1 MAEKQVTEARV
12 KELIAG
18 EVKILLA
25 DVEKRFAAS
34 LAAALEGLVTK
45 TEVSDDLQKIIENLK
60 NFVTIDALGEHLSE
74 LITKDQWNEALD
86 GMLTASTPVTLTGIH
101 PGFASGLTL
110 LEPIAAEWLK
120 GLVFRS
126 ARTKKTEA
134 GTVNHPTERP
144 LTPGDVLSWND
155 NGDTVSFVTADG
167 QKYTVDKE

>member
-12 KELIAG
+12 LSLI
-18 EVKILLA
+18 
-25 DVEKRFAAS
+25 S
-34 LAAALEGLVTK
+34 EGLKAVITPAQISK
-45 TEVSDDLQKIIENLK
+45 MIEEKIANLANGEDVLKLAENLK
-60 NFVTIDALGEHLSE
+60 NFVTHDHLKEQTSE

-86 GMLTASTPVTLTGIH
+86 GMLTASTPVTLSGIH

-110 LEPIAAEWLK
+110 LEPIAAEWLE

-126 ARTKKTEA
+126 ARTKKTDS

-144 LTPGDVLSWND
+144 LTPGDVLNWND

-167 QKYTVDKE
+167 QKYTIDKE